1 MDFYSLKR
9 KQLQA
14 LCKKHG
20 IPANTTNLEMAERLT
35 ASLKVNGIATS
46 EEGNEKNSKDAPK
59 KLKKVRFRPDNETR
73 EYVPSAY
80 RKPEGRRRRATLVN
94 PVSKE
99 LGQSNLSENVVRKK
113 RERGSEKIESDCRI
127 TRSRARVD
135 NETFSVLQ
143 KSRASQE
150 GEASKNI
157 ARDSVEARKGFRRSK
172 RNMAKCTDSEI
183 MKVDVVSRI
192 TRSGAQFAGNSS
204 TVGGKGENE
213 VFGVA
218 KECEG
223 AVRIKKLSEGLSRNG
238 SRRKSVAQHNDE
250 VESYGQEVLKEAR
263 KKSMNLNFANVNEVN
278 ASLASTERTE
288 KVSITAA
295 GQRRSR
301 RKAAVVNSTAAID
314 EHGIGE
320 SIGKV
325 KKSNENVLREDAK
338 VSNELR
344 RSTRNASRQCSVAN
358 FNKMNEIADSVGN
371 IGQLKRKREAI
382 KETEATLD
390 GSLVGEPP
398 RRSALEALK
407 SGLVGLSAACK
418 SVEEKATENMKNAN
432 DITISQLSEVDGLT
446 TGESGF
452 KTFEKRKV
460 SKSKARGKTCIATVG
475 VSALHSATK
484 FEKNLAST
492 PVLLASAATEQA
504 SSIENVSG
512 KDAEV
517 SNKLQSSTGN
527 ASRQILVP
535 TFNEMNEIADSNGK
549 VGQLKRKRDAV
560 KGTKAYLDGSL
571 DGEPPSG
578 STQVSESGFVG
589 LSEPCISVEEKAT
602 EHIENANCINISP
615 SEDNGLTVP
624 EAAFKSFE
632 KRGESKIKTRGK
644 RSIATLDVSTLY
656 SGTGEEID
664 SATSLEEN
672 LASTPLVLTSSYTE
686 EASLVVGNSQAIN
699 ANNVVLVNDI
709 GKLVSDTKGG
719 VDDQSCQSL
728 EIYANLASDNSTELE
743 LAKFQEKA
751 CDVASPSGGFSSA
764 NQFALAGE
772 SCNLSGLEKGL
783 AREQMSTDKDACAV
797 SDGISNNSIE
807 VDGISVQ
814 KDGVCGLEGTEQD
827 GIKDEIKHN
836 VVPSN
841 REWLPAVSAE
851 IVTKSTNNVCLE
863 SNKTVTPNSDCG
875 DGKNG
880 VCGLQGTEQDGIKD
894 EIKHNVVPYNR
905 RWLPAV
911 STEIVT
917 KSTNNVC
924 LESNKTIMPNSDCGD
939 GKNAL
944 VRMVP
949 YALPQFYFE
958 NLEDR
963 NMSNTAML
971 KNSNDEVLRKH
982 EAVRETEASLD
993 GSLVREPPRRS
1004 TLEALES
1011 DSVGLSTPCKSVEG
1025 KETKHIKNPLSEE
1038 NGLTMPEVAFKSFEK
1053 EGESK
1058 FKTRG
1063 KRSKPAEDVFAL
1075 RSGIGEERDNAS
1087 KLRKNLASTPLLL
1100 ASAATDVEAS
1110 KAVRKPEAINDNNVI
1125 MAHDLGKLFSN
1136 TKGGIDDQSCQSVP
1150 LEIWASLDNH
1160 NSTALK
1166 LVKTIA
1172 CDVTSPYV
1180 GFSSSNQYAFKGERS
1195 KTSGLKKG
1203 LAREQ
1208 MSTSKDACYD
1218 SDGVSGNSTEVDR
1231 IAIQEDGVSGLE
1243 RTEQDDIRDGT
1254 GRSLPAVRAE
1264 IATKSIKNVY
1274 QESNETVTPNSNCED
1289 AKSILERMVPD
1300 ALPKLYFENLE
1311 EGNMSNPATT
1321 KNFNDEVLR
1330 EQNFGDCMAGKGAS
1344 FDSNGGKPFFSEA
1357 PSTLDVLKLPSNEFR
1372 HYEEMVIESNCG
1384 VDAVTDV
1391 PMTKYWDAVINM
1403 VGNQSMDGEPKPEVE
1418 QHDKKSKD
1426 SEDLVNGK
1434 FVEEPLNAAQC
1445 DQVVRE
1451 GNVEGAWVDKLSDN
1465 GDGEEVP
1472 TKVNDNFSESL
1483 TKSIFREREYFGGE
1497 NVSQFPECITGV
1509 DGMEKKE
1516 VKCKVSDSIVDTTV
1530 TINGYHMDDEAADVH
1545 DIIYENAEINASET
1559 CMMTIEMQEAPSG
1572 GILQKNETMEPGKEI
1587 LDCEDELLKVNDAG
1601 AIALSE
1607 VASTDFGGLDKRPD
1621 GATVKAVELEN
1632 LEEKCGS
1639 ELDISDHIAFGID
1652 VKAAEANEKVE
1663 NMDGNLKGKD
1673 FNSEAEQE
1681 SDNIVF
1687 SSHETAS
1694 LNIQVESAIVTNWEV
1709 NLIQGNGEQNRE
1721 IISDEDLLD
1730 NNSMIK
1736 DSGHVM
1742 HAEEAQVEK
1751 SEEVTEDSLVNEDSG
1766 HTVLI
1771 KDVTNIQKL
1780 AQFAEMHFSEALPS
1794 VRKEPTVDLGLDQAS
1809 FINQEIIDIQ
1819 NCEDEKV
1826 ENFSISAQEEVW
1838 AEEATV
1844 SGKGDDLVKCN
1855 ANRAPENNISYS
1867 GSEGDTEN
1875 RACAE
1880 DEEVCTPTTGKIDI
1894 PKEVAVGETVL
1905 SDCPDK
1911 KSHEM
1916 ARSELQTIISNCSN
1930 WEDYQPAE
1938 NLLFADT
1945 CFGKPEFA
1953 SGSSFTQ
1960 QNAIAEA
1967 SSEEFKEQVK
1977 EKDDTIIGEY
1987 GTAQRSGRDL
1997 NDPIDGSS
2005 LGNRSSCPQE
2015 VAKDQLNVPHDS
2027 VNESDF
2033 MNDVDYATL
2042 NKRSCENES
2051 KIHSSEAGEAR
2062 HLHKLDDEVPSVVE
2076 PKTTVDFENLV
2087 ALPAFKS
2094 ELLINCSTISAV
2106 CSSPYHESEA
2116 LVMTSEVAEES
2127 KVQDNMPAKTDDT
2140 QGSIVYAKAT
2150 AFCDAATMEQTL
2162 KSDPCNLKPD
2172 NIGNLNV
2179 EDVGEA
2185 KESTKDMPK
2194 MGEALDKSPGFT
2206 TSGVGQDITAV
2217 DGHGLQRK
2225 LQVPLKPSSHPEKED
2240 ELNVYGVRLMMTR
2253 KSNIISLIQGTPQK
2267 ALDANVMKENAPS
2280 TKRQR
2285 VGEVTAPKT
2294 LPKRRPL
2301 EDLKKQ

>member
-1967 SSEEFKEQVK
+1967 SSE
-1977 EKDDTIIGEY
+1977 
-1987 GTAQRSGRDL
+1987 
-1997 NDPIDGSS
+1997 
-2005 LGNRSSCPQE
+2005 
-2015 VAKDQLNVPHDS
+2015 
-2027 VNESDF
+2027 
-2033 MNDVDYATL
+2033 
-2042 NKRSCENES
+2042 
-2051 KIHSSEAGEAR
+2051 
-2062 HLHKLDDEVPSVVE
+2062 
-2076 PKTTVDFENLV
+2076 
-2087 ALPAFKS
+2087 
-2094 ELLINCSTISAV
+2094 
-2106 CSSPYHESEA
+2106 SEA